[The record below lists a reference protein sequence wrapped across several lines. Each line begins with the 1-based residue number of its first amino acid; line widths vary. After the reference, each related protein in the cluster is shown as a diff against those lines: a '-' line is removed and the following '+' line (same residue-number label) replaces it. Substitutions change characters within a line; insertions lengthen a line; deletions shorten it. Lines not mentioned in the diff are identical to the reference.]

1 MIERALVERLPFIW
15 FWPDGA
21 PSSAI
26 MTHDVETSA
35 GRDRCTWLMDVDD
48 AYGIKASF
56 QIVPEE
62 RYEVSPAFLEQIRA
76 RGFEINIHDLNHDGH
91 LFRSREEFERR
102 AVRINRYVR
111 ELGARGFRSGQLY
124 RNPDWY
130 QALAIAYD
138 MSFPNAGHLEVQRG
152 GCCTVMPYFIGDIV
166 ELPLTTTQDYSL
178 FHVVRDFSNAIWKT
192 QIESII
198 ARHGLVS
205 FIAHPDYLSEDA
217 ARQAYR
223 ALLDSLSRLREAGR
237 CWIALP
243 GEVERWWRQRS
254 RMVLVADGD
263 RWRIEGEG
271 SERARV
277 AYAEVSGDEVV
288 YRVEEACAS
297 GLTPPRS

>member
-1 MIERALVERLPFIW
+1 
-15 FWPDGA
+15 
-21 PSSAI
+21 
-26 MTHDVETSA
+26 
-35 GRDRCTWLMDVDD
+35 
-48 AYGIKASF
+48 
-56 QIVPEE
+56 
-62 RYEVSPAFLEQIRA
+62 
-76 RGFEINIHDLNHDGH
+76 
-91 LFRSREEFERR
+91 
-102 AVRINRYVR
+102 VRINRYVR